1 MRRRLR
7 SITLLLLLLV
17 GYVETHADTV
27 KSAANVAGSTQDYP
41 AKPVRIIDPF
51 GAGGGP
57 DLMAR
62 ALAPKLSE
70 LWGQP
75 VTVENHPGAGATT
88 GPALVAKS
96 PADGYTLLINT
107 SAQAYSAALS
117 KNLPYDPLKDFI
129 PVASLTNQPYV
140 LVAGKPAG
148 ITTVHALIAAAKVK
162 PGELKF
168 GSTGPGTGTH
178 LGIVKFNLQ
187 AGIKVV
193 DVPPRPTDAIADV
206 LAATIEGRTTYM
218 IAPIPITLTQIRDGK
233 LFPLGVTTA
242 RRSTLLPEVPTIAEA
257 GVAGFDFPIWYGIW
271 APAGTPT
278 GVVNKLS
285 KDIAR
290 VLAGPDL
297 RDWIA
302 KHGGEPMSMTQ
313 PEFARFVQSESEGA
327 ARLITAAGIKP

>member
-1 MRRRLR
+1 MRLRLR

-17 GYVETHADTV
+17 GYVETHAVTV
-27 KSAANVAGSTQDYP
+27 KRAANVAGSTQDYP

-57 DLMAR
+57 DLLAR

-107 SAQAYSAALS
+107 SAQAYSAAIS
-117 KNLPYDPLKDFI
+117 ETLPYDPLKDFI

-140 LVAGKPAG
+140 LVAGKLAG
-148 ITTVHALIAAAKVK
+148 ITTVRELIAAAKLK
-162 PGELKF
+162 RGELKF

-178 LGIVKFNLQ
+178 LGIVKFNFE

-193 DVPPRPTDAIADV
+193 DVPPQPTDAIADV

-218 IAPIPITLTQIRDGK
+218 VAPISITLTPIRDGR

-242 RRSTLLPEVPTIAEA
+242 RRSILLPEVPTIAEA

-290 VLAGPDL
+290 VLAGLDI

-302 KHGGEPMSMTQ
+302 KHGSEPMSMTQ

-327 ARLITAAGIKP
+327 TLLTTAAGTKP

>member
-1 MRRRLR
+1 MRLRLR

-17 GYVETHADTV
+17 GYVETHAAAV
-27 KSAANVAGSTQDYP
+27 KSASNVAGSIQAYP

-57 DLMAR
+57 DLLAR
-62 ALAPKLSE
+62 ALATKLSE

-75 VTVENHPGAGATT
+75 VKVENHPGAGATM

-117 KNLPYDPLKDFI
+117 KNLPYDPLKDFT

-148 ITTVHALIAAAKVK
+148 ITTVRELIAEAKVK

-193 DVPPRPTDAIADV
+193 DVPPQPTDAIADV

-218 IAPIPITLTQIRDGK
+218 IAPISITLIPIRDGQ

-242 RRSTLLPEVPTIAEA
+242 RRSILLPEVPTIAEA

-271 APAGTPT
+271 VPAGSPT
-278 GVVNKLS
+278 GVINKLS
-285 KDIAR
+285 RDIAR

-302 KHGGEPMSMTQ
+302 KHGGEPMNMTQ
-313 PEFARFVQSESEGA
+313 PGFARFVQSESEGA

>member
-1 MRRRLR
+1 MRLSLR

-17 GYVETHADTV
+17 GCVETHADTV
-27 KSAANVAGSTQDYP
+27 KSSANVAGSTQDYP

-57 DLMAR
+57 DLLAR

-75 VTVENHPGAGATT
+75 VTVENHPGAGATM
-88 GPALVAKS
+88 GPTLVANS

-140 LVAGKPAG
+140 LVAGRPAG
-148 ITTVHALIAAAKVK
+148 ITTVHELIAAAKVK

-218 IAPIPITLTQIRDGK
+218 IAPISITLSQIRDGK
-233 LFPLGVTTA
+233 LFPLAVTTA
-242 RRSTLLPEVPTIAEA
+242 RRSTLLPEVPTMAEA

-271 APAGTPT
+271 APVGTPT

-285 KDIAR
+285 TDIAR

-302 KHGGEPMSMTQ
+302 MHGGEPMNMTQ

-327 ARLITAAGIKP
+327 ARLITAIGIKP

>member
-1 MRRRLR
+1 MRLSLR
-7 SITLLLLLLV
+7 PIALLFLVLV

-57 DLMAR
+57 DLLAR

-96 PADGYTLLINT
+96 PADGCTLLINT

-148 ITTVHALIAAAKVK
+148 ITTVRELIAAAKLK
-162 PGELKF
+162 PRELKF
-168 GSTGPGTGTH
+168 GSTGPGTGSH

-193 DVPPRPTDAIADV
+193 DVPPQPTDAIADV

-218 IAPIPITLTQIRDGK
+218 IAPISITLTPIRDGR

-242 RRSTLLPEVPTIAEA
+242 RRSTLLPDVPTIAEA

-271 APAGTPT
+271 APAGSPT
-278 GVVNKLS
+278 GIVNKLS
-285 KDIAR
+285 RDIAR

-302 KHGGEPMSMTQ
+302 THGGEPMNMTQ
-313 PEFARFVQSESEGA
+313 AEFARFVQSESEDA
-327 ARLITAAGIKP
+327 ARFIKVGVKP

>member
-1 MRRRLR
+1 MRLRFR

-27 KSAANVAGSTQDYP
+27 KGAANVAGSTQAYP

-57 DLMAR
+57 DLLAR

-140 LVAGKPAG
+140 LVAGRPAG
-148 ITTVHALIAAAKVK
+148 ITTVHELIAAAKVK

-193 DVPPRPTDAIADV
+193 DVPPQPTDAIADV

-218 IAPIPITLTQIRDGK
+218 IAPISITLTPIRDGR

-242 RRSTLLPEVPTIAEA
+242 RRSILLPEVPTIAEA

-271 APAGTPT
+271 VPAGSPT
-278 GVVNKLS
+278 AVVNKLS
-285 KDIAR
+285 RDIAR

-302 KHGGEPMSMTQ
+302 KHGGEPMNMTQ

>member
-1 MRRRLR
+1 M
-7 SITLLLLLLV
+7 
-17 GYVETHADTV
+17 
-27 KSAANVAGSTQDYP
+27 
-41 AKPVRIIDPF
+41 RIIDPF

-57 DLMAR
+57 DLLAR

-96 PADGYTLLINT
+96 PADGYTLLIST

-117 KNLPYDPLKDFI
+117 RNLPYDPLKDFI
-129 PVASLTNQPYV
+129 PVAALSNQPYV
-140 LVAGKPAG
+140 LVAGKSAG
-148 ITTVHALIAAAKVK
+148 ITTVRELIAAAKLK

-178 LGIVKFNLQ
+178 LGIVKFNFE
-187 AGIKVV
+187 AGIQVV
-193 DVPPRPTDAIADV
+193 DVPPQPTDAIADV
-206 LAATIEGRTTYM
+206 LAATIEGHTTYM
-218 IAPIPITLTQIRDGK
+218 IAPISITLTPIRDGR

-242 RRSTLLPEVPTIAEA
+242 RRSILLPEVPPIAEA
-257 GVAGFDFPIWYGIW
+257 GVAGYDFPIWYGIW
-271 APAGTPT
+271 APAGSPT

-285 KDIAR
+285 TDIAR

-302 KHGGEPMSMTQ
+302 KHGGEPMNMTQ
-313 PEFARFVQSESEGA
+313 PEFARFVQSQSEEA
-327 ARLITAAGIKP
+327 VRFIKADV